1 MTNCGQHVQQPIL
14 EGIVKPIWSGVMN
27 FFIVP
32 FEPKDY
38 FVRGYHLH
46 IIRIENYFTT
56 LARPVK
62 NHTHIELYELALH
75 S

>member
-1 MTNCGQHVQQPIL
+1 MKHCGQHIQQPIL
-14 EGIVKPIWSGVMN
+14 EGIVKPIWSGVMI

-46 IIRIENYFTT
+46 IIRIE
-56 LARPVK
+56 K
-62 NHTHIELYELALH
+62 NILRL
-75 S
+75 